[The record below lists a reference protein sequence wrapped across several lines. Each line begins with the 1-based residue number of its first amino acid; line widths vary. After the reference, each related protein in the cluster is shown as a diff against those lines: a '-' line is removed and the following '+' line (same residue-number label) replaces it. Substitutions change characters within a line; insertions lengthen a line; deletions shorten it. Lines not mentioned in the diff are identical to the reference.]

1 MSSVYQGPSCNFQ
14 ETSFTSG
21 TEQTPWSEGSRQ
33 DAEPQAVSRPPFK
46 FFMLSCALRTLACK
60 AMLLGL
66 QVHTTPFHPAPQAP
80 QFWLLIFLQFLNQV
94 MTLDLMYLLP
104 KTLSPRLLFILPFW
118 PIITF

>member
-1 MSSVYQGPSCNFQ
+1 
-14 ETSFTSG
+14 
-21 TEQTPWSEGSRQ
+21 
-33 DAEPQAVSRPPFK
+33 
-46 FFMLSCALRTLACK
+46 
-60 AMLLGL
+60 MLLGL